1 MANLFSK
8 ELTKGMLNTS
18 KKYKASDK
26 ASIGVEDGTYDIR
39 IEDVV
44 IKQTKGTDNPL
55 LIFTCTDLKSKNTI
69 TSLFVLSVEMQE
81 INLQHLRN
89 LLCYCDIDDFTKDEL
104 KDSDEMLEKLEETIN
119 HKVRLEL
126 RTSDKGFQA
135 TTFISSLDDEED
147 TDSEDDLD
155 DDDDSE

>member
-26 ASIGVEDGTYDIR
+26 ASIGVEDGTYDVR
-39 IEDVV
+39 IENVA

-55 LIFTCTDLKSKNTI
+55 LIFTCTDLKSENAI

-89 LLCYCDIDDFTKDEL
+89 LLCYCDIDDFTKGEL

-126 RTSDKGFQA
+126 STSDKGFQA
-135 TTFISSLDDEED
+135 TTFITSLDDEED
-147 TDSEDDLD
+147 TDSEDDVD